1 MTSPAALKNPKNE
14 GLEPIVSLHRR
25 GAGGLRIALLLT
37 RRLDLLIQKIYRNL
51 DYPPKGQVALV
62 ALGGYGRK
70 ELCFASDTDILFL
83 VPGDQRRPEAGFAVQ
98 KLLYGLLDLGLDVGH
113 SVRTMEECLALRRG
127 DVESWVSVLESR
139 FICGNRLVFDQF
151 RSALPG
157 EIASSQPALFVREML
172 DRLDLRHK
180 KYGDS
185 SKLLEP
191 NIKNSAGGLR
201 DLHTALWLMLGT
213 GTLKPPIALKP
224 DATALTTL
232 LASTV
237 IRKAS
242 DQRTVRDVVKALDF
256 TLRTRNEMHLQ
267 GKGLHDTLEFTFQ
280 QQVAEALRYKNKGSR
295 SSVERFMQDYF
306 LAARRISGLT
316 RRVAGTVQQR
326 FLSSVVRGTTKQ
338 VDQWFLLKDNHLYI
352 VPRDRALNNRILLL
366 GILHSLRHGAGFSF
380 DLEDALGRQLHRFT
394 PLRSNEEAKLL
405 REILAQPS
413 GVADVFQRLNEHN
426 VLSRWIPEWKGM
438 VAFFQHNQYH
448 YYTADEHTLRVVA
461 NAEALGGGTQ
471 AISQVFQNLPRRDI
485 LYLACLLHDITK
497 PSRVGDHEITGAE
510 KADRILKRMRY
521 DAGREVSFLVRHHLL
536 MEHVAFRRNL
546 NDPQTIVDFAS
557 KFDSTNKLDYL
568 YVLTYADLSAVNKNV
583 WTDWKGMLLHEL
595 YQKTK
600 KVLDEKLSSEDVHL
614 AARSRHQEAVR
625 QLVDTIADSV
635 PHESSRVHLEG
646 IDSPAYL
653 STFDP
658 KEIAEHIRQIGR
670 NEKVVATFRHQTRHT
685 DVTVIARDAPFL
697 LSKFCAVLSAND
709 ANILDAHIFT
719 RGDGVIIDKFRVTDF
734 VSKAFLGEQQCA
746 KILQELNDVL
756 GGSVDIKDLLQR
768 HRMKW
773 RRRTRSLSSN
783 VRFDVAFEEHPRFTI
798 IDLFGADMLGF
809 LYKTTETMSRLGLN
823 IFFAKIA
830 TRADGIVDSFY
841 ILDHDGRRIQSEDRK
856 SAIRKELLATMN
868 ELSQSEL
875 ILA

>member
-1 MTSPAALKNPKNE
+1 MTSAAPKKE
-14 GLEPIVSLHRR
+14 ELEPIVSLHRR

-37 RRLDLLIQKIYRNL
+37 QRLNLLIQQIYRNL
-51 DYPPKGQVALV
+51 DYPPKEHVALV

-83 VPGDQRRPEAGFAVQ
+83 VPGDRTRPEAGFAVQ

-139 FICGNRLVFDQF
+139 FICGNKIVFDQL
-151 RSALPG
+151 RAALAK
-157 EIASSQPALFVREML
+157 EIASSQPSLFVREML

-201 DLHTALWLMLGT
+201 DLHTAFWLMLGT
-213 GTLKPPIALKP
+213 GSLKPLPGLKP
-224 DATALTTL
+224 NATALTTL
-232 LASTV
+232 LTSTA

-242 DQRTVRDVVKALDF
+242 DQRTVRDASKALDF
-256 TLRTRNEMHLQ
+256 ILRTRNEMHLQ

-280 QQVAEALRYKNKGSR
+280 QQVAEALGYKSKGPR

-306 LAARRISGLT
+306 LSARRISGLT
-316 RRVAGTVQQR
+316 RRVAGTVHQR
-326 FLSSVVRGTTKQ
+326 FLYSATQGITKQ
-338 VDQWFLLKDNHLYI
+338 IDNWFSLKEDRLCLA
-352 VPRDRALNNRILLL
+352 PRSRGLNNKILLL
-366 GILHSLRHGAGFSF
+366 GILHSLRHGAGFSYE
-380 DLEDALGRQLHRFT
+380 LEDAIGRQLHRFK
-394 PLRSNEEAKLL
+394 PLRSIEEAELF

-413 GVADVFQRLNEHN
+413 GVADAFQRLNEHD

-461 NAEALGGGTQ
+461 NAEALGGGTH

-497 PSRVGDHEITGAE
+497 PRRVGDHEVTGAE
-510 KADRILKRMRY
+510 TADRILKRMRY
-521 DAGREVSFLVRHHLL
+521 DAGRDVSFLVRHHLL
-536 MEHVAFRRNL
+536 MEQVAFRRNL
-546 NDPQTIVDFAS
+546 SDPQTIVNFAS
-557 KFDSTNKLDYL
+557 KFDSTNQLDYL

-595 YQKTK
+595 YHKTK
-600 KVLDEKLSSEDVHL
+600 EILDEKLSSEDVHL

-625 QLVDTIADSV
+625 QLVDTLADSV
-635 PHESSRVHLEG
+635 PQESSRVHLEA

-653 STFDP
+653 ATFDP
-658 KEIAEHIRQIGR
+658 DEIAEHIRHIGR
-670 NEKVVATFRHQTRHT
+670 NEKVAATFRHQARHT
-685 DVTVIARDAPFL
+685 EITVIARDAPFL
-697 LSKFCAVLSAND
+697 LCKFCGVLSAND

-719 RGDGVIIDKFRVTDF
+719 RSDGIIIDKFRVTDF
-734 VSKAFLGEQQCA
+734 VSQAFLAEQQCA

-773 RRRTRSLSSN
+773 RRRTRALSSN
-783 VRFDVAFEEHPRFTI
+783 VRFDVVFEEHPRFTI

-809 LYKTTETMSRLGLN
+809 LYKVTETMSRLGLN
-823 IFFAKIA
+823 IYFAKIS

-841 ILDHDGRRIQSEDRK
+841 VLDPDGSRIRSEDRK
-856 SAIRKELLATMN
+856 STIRTELLTTMN
-868 ELSQSEL
+868 ELSHSEL
-875 ILA
+875 ILT